1 MVWNPFCSYCD
12 NPVSGRFQ
20 GFQTQKY
27 LVINQVSKEWQD
39 PVETEG
45 TSKTGRQCSDDCCS
59 CSVLQQAQGRDLLPG
74 FPTLRMGPELRNGIL
89 EVDTSHWQGSMVE
102 NGIVCKTHQGPLT
115 MFVQLRR
122 FVDFWVGILIAKST
136 KKDRERPSLNWP
148 TLLVQATQSLLLIGR
163 METQRCTKTMQN
175 MPNGNA
181 SHHVL
186 TNRLHPCQQGSHPVI
201 KVRRLLR
208 LLVQNWVAMGPFS
221 PHH

>member
-1 MVWNPFCSYCD
+1 MIAAAVPFFNKLKVEIFCQASPRY
-12 NPVSGRFQ
+12 
-20 GFQTQKY
+20 
-27 LVINQVSKEWQD
+27 EWDQNSA
-39 PVETEG
+39 TASWKS
-45 TSKTGRQCSDDCCS
+45 TRATGR
-59 CSVLQQAQGRDLLPG
+59 V
-74 FPTLRMGPELRNGIL
+74 
-89 EVDTSHWQGSMVE
+89 SMVE

>member
-89 EVDTSHWQGSMVE
+89 EVDTSHWQG
-102 NGIVCKTHQGPLT
+102 
-115 MFVQLRR
+115 
-122 FVDFWVGILIAKST
+122 
-136 KKDRERPSLNWP
+136 
-148 TLLVQATQSLLLIGR
+148 
-163 METQRCTKTMQN
+163 
-175 MPNGNA
+175 
-181 SHHVL
+181 
-186 TNRLHPCQQGSHPVI
+186 
-201 KVRRLLR
+201 
-208 LLVQNWVAMGPFS
+208 
-221 PHH
+221 